1 MANENQAFSGNVA
14 ASSDDP
20 MGIESVL
27 KKGINGLSLEEF
39 MKLSGLTKDM
49 EKIPGVKK

>member
-1 MANENQAFSGNVA
+1 MANESQAFTGNVA

-27 KKGINGLSLEEF
+27 KKGINGLSLEDF
-39 MKLSGLTKDM
+39 MKLSGLTKEM
-49 EKIPGVKK
+49 KEIPGVSK